1 MARALSND
9 DASSTDHNYSKNVH
23 DQNLEINLQFA
34 DDLSAITSSKLSA
47 DQIKLETSNKL
58 SKPWNLE
65 INKDKTESI
74 EINNTKNN
82 DWQNCKY
89 LGSYLGTEKDIT
101 HRKQLVMVTFHKY
114 KSKLKS
120 KKIALNTRL
129 KMFKIYIASVFLYN
143 SEIWTLTK
151 KLENVID
158 VFQRRMLKIIL
169 NIKYPEIIS
178 NEKLYEKTNEIPW
191 SEVVRK
197 RRLRWTG
204 HMLRLPDETP
214 VMKAFEESN
223 KYSKTL
229 KKNKKTWKK
238 VVNDDL
244 IKIDKTLSLTGANTR
259 NLAKERDQWR
269 ERVVN
274 QPLSCP

>member
-1 MARALSND
+1 
-9 DASSTDHNYSKNVH
+9 
-23 DQNLEINLQFA
+23 
-34 DDLSAITSSKLSA
+34 
-47 DQIKLETSNKL
+47 
-58 SKPWNLE
+58 
-65 INKDKTESI
+65 
-74 EINNTKNN
+74 
-82 DWQNCKY
+82 
-89 LGSYLGTEKDIT
+89 
-101 HRKQLVMVTFHKY
+101 MVTFHKY

-229 KKNKKTWKK
+229 KKNKKTWIK
-238 VVNDDL
+238 VVNDDF
-244 IKIDKTLSLTGANTR
+244 IKIDKTLSLTTANT
-259 NLAKERDQWR
+259 
-269 ERVVN
+269 
-274 QPLSCP
+274 